1 MIKHRVSVDF
11 IPRYLF
17 KMCGKDVGSLN
28 IGITRTFLF
37 LKGFLLKQIIDA
49 IITEKT
55 YAC

>member
-28 IGITRTFLF
+28 IGITRKFPF
-37 LKGFLLKQIIDA
+37 
-49 IITEKT
+49 
-55 YAC
+55 